1 MGGLAFLGM
10 AVGMTGSV
18 FYTMFDNKR
27 YAREVEKAKGQAQ
40 PEARLPPAIIG
51 SVLLP
56 IGMFWFAWTDGPE
69 IHWIVSIIAAGFF
82 GSGMVLVFLSL
93 MNYLIDSY
101 VIFAASVLAAN
112 AVLRSLFGAAF
123 PLFTTRGS
131 SPEGWGPVLCT
142 S

>member
-1 MGGLAFLGM
+1 
-10 AVGMTGSV
+10 MTSSV

-56 IGMFWFAWTDGPE
+56 IGMFWFAWTNGPE

-123 PLFTTRGS
+123 PLFTTRE
-131 SPEGWGPVLCT
+131 SPPRSMACT
-142 S
+142 SYALTMSSHV